1 MAGLLRRPRPLL
13 VTGVPR
19 SGTTWLARELS
30 SAAGCS
36 LTGREPMNPNG
47 RQYRLAGTVGTWVRL
62 TRPSREQAGALRRAY
77 RGLAPG
83 VYGRYGHRQWRAVL
97 PTTRVVVKDPYAVL
111 SLDTVCRVT
120 DAVPVLVFRHPAAVL
135 SSYRRMG
142 WRPDVAEI
150 AAALAD
156 EPGAVPPP
164 DRAEQD
170 LAVGMAWFWAALNAM
185 ALDAMERVSGA
196 VVVDHAEL
204 AAGGA
209 PAMNALFSACGLPPT
224 WTPPEQHAAER
235 RPSARPTSGDRAAG
249 SPVLHRLDRPSEQVA
264 TQWRA
269 SVGDDEVALLD
280 ELAGPTLRRLEAA
293 RLRLP

>member
-1 MAGLLRRPRPLL
+1 
-13 VTGVPR
+13 
-19 SGTTWLARELS
+19 
-30 SAAGCS
+30 
-36 LTGREPMNPNG
+36 MNPNG
-47 RQYRLAGTVGTWVRL
+47 RQYKLGGTLDSWVRL
-62 TRPSREQAGALRRAY
+62 VQPSREQASALRRSY

-111 SLDTVCRVT
+111 SLDTVAEVT

-156 EPGAVPPP
+156 EPGTVPPP
-164 DRAEQD
+164 EEAERE
-170 LAVGMAWFWAALNAM
+170 LAVGMAWFWATLNAT
-185 ALDAMERVSGA
+185 ALDAMEQVPGA

-209 PAMNALFSACGLPPT
+209 PAMNSLFSACGLAPT
-224 WTPPEQHAAER
+224 WTPSAGHRSAS
-235 RPSARPTSGDRAAG
+235 RPPVRATASTGPTSTG
-249 SPVLHRLDRPSEQVA
+249 PVLHRLDRSPEQVA

-269 SVGDDEVALLD
+269 TVDDDEVALLD

-293 RLRLP
+293 KLRLV